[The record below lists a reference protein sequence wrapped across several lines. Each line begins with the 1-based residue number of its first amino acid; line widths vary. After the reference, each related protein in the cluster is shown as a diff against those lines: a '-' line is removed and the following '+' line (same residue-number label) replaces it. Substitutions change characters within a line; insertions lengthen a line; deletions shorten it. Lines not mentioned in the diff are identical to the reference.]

1 MKYLRTAR
9 PVFVTARFQGREY
22 TGLEFSVIDEAGI
35 IRRLL
40 WVPGEFKDLLLEDLG
55 ARRSRWVSCA
65 DVVID
70 AAKREKLLALLEK
83 REKRARLYETKL

>member
-55 ARRSRWVSCA
+55 ARRSRWVSCC
-65 DVVID
+65 DVLID
-70 AAKREKLLALLEK
+70 SAKREKLLALLEK
-83 REKRARLYETKL
+83 REKRAMQA